1 MSTEM
6 NPKELAYIDTL
17 KWPIE
22 YPKGGIE
29 LSKGVNNR
37 HLAGWQNHC
46 LGLDGVS
53 AKWDSADQE
62 LKHWVHC

>member
-1 MSTEM
+1 MSTEI

-17 KWPIE
+17 KWSIE

-29 LSKGVNNR
+29 LKWLG
-37 HLAGWQNHC
+37 GQNHC

-62 LKHWVHC
+62 LRHWVHC